1 MFILNEDQKLAIQK
15 INKFLSD
22 NKEDCFI
29 LKGSA
34 GTGKTTLIKEILKLV
49 DQQSKRAILLAPTGK
64 AARIISQKTQK
75 SAQTIHKQIY
85 HFEQLQLVDEIE
97 EEQSE
102 QHPGARIFFETSKEE
117 PNAHVFIIDEASMVG
132 QLKNQSDLLVFGS
145 GSLLDDLISYLRI
158 KRLHTNEVRYQVI
171 FVGDPAQLPP
181 VGSTFSPCLS
191 ADFLKSQYRM
201 DVVEFE
207 LKQVMRQKDHQFI
220 LENATA
226 LRNAI
231 FDRKYDEFQL
241 HTDQQEVF
249 ENSIDQATD
258 MIAYAQ
264 NDDNILVTYS
274 NEAAFKYN
282 QIIRSKRWQQENIPL
297 KQDELLIVSQNAPL
311 YQLYNGDMIKV
322 VDIHQTTIQRAIQLP
337 VEKKGTVTVQL
348 KFKLI
353 RVIHMG
359 LQQQLELMIF
369 ENFLESPNRSISPL
383 EQRALLVDFLL
394 RNPELKNQKKNSLF
408 AKNLQK
414 DPFFNAL
421 KVKYAYAITCH
432 KAQGGEWPTTVVDFS
447 NYQQQNEGFFRWAY
461 TAITRAQSKLYL
473 INPPCYFGSMT
484 KLMTLLEAEKID
496 DDIQP
501 TPLHL
506 QEQKQSLK
514 LNPPP
519 NLKIDQISD
528 FELQLQ
534 HPKLREYYAY
544 LKYNLNQ
551 HQIEIKKILHQQY
564 KEKYVL
570 SLSNGDEF
578 TAELY
583 YKQNHKI
590 SNIQYSTHTKIDP
603 NLQTVIQFYFDA
615 LKSIADQSL
624 EQIFIDMPDFIK
636 ELRDYINL
644 AILKSD
650 ISIISVEFQQ
660 YAIRFHFAKKLEIA
674 KVDIFYNAKQQLTRI
689 NLVHPT
695 PNQYLIYQELK
706 NLLKNHKYLLLQT
719 KTSFIEE

>member
-369 ENFLESPNRSISPL
+369 ENFLESPNRSISP
-383 EQRALLVDFLL
+383 
-394 RNPELKNQKKNSLF
+394 P
-408 AKNLQK
+408 
-414 DPFFNAL
+414 
-421 KVKYAYAITCH
+421 
-432 KAQGGEWPTTVVDFS
+432 
-447 NYQQQNEGFFRWAY
+447 
-461 TAITRAQSKLYL
+461 
-473 INPPCYFGSMT
+473 
-484 KLMTLLEAEKID
+484 
-496 DDIQP
+496 
-501 TPLHL
+501 
-506 QEQKQSLK
+506 
-514 LNPPP
+514 
-519 NLKIDQISD
+519 
-528 FELQLQ
+528 
-534 HPKLREYYAY
+534 
-544 LKYNLNQ
+544 
-551 HQIEIKKILHQQY
+551 
-564 KEKYVL
+564 
-570 SLSNGDEF
+570 
-578 TAELY
+578 
-583 YKQNHKI
+583 
-590 SNIQYSTHTKIDP
+590 
-603 NLQTVIQFYFDA
+603 
-615 LKSIADQSL
+615 
-624 EQIFIDMPDFIK
+624 
-636 ELRDYINL
+636 
-644 AILKSD
+644 
-650 ISIISVEFQQ
+650 
-660 YAIRFHFAKKLEIA
+660 
-674 KVDIFYNAKQQLTRI
+674 
-689 NLVHPT
+689 
-695 PNQYLIYQELK
+695 
-706 NLLKNHKYLLLQT
+706 
-719 KTSFIEE
+719 